1 MEKTGLIVNYRGSH
15 KTKRKPNQMVIMP
28 LGAKSKEDSKDLIGA
43 RVTWTNGK
51 TSITGT
57 ATHLHGA
64 KGALRVRFDKG
75 LPGESVGNSVIIKK

>member
-1 MEKTGLIVNYRGSH
+1 MAKGVIINYRGSH
-15 KTKRKPNQMVIMP
+15 KTKKKPNQMVVVPAGIK
-28 LGAKSKEDSKDLIGA
+28 GKEDSLKLIGS

-51 TSITGT
+51 TTISGT

-75 LPGESVGNSVIIKK
+75 LPGEAVGTQVEIKK